1 MEIFGTPYPIEKN
14 PRGFLH
20 SQRGVSQ
27 VKSDLLVLLLT
38 NPGERVMLPEF
49 GTPLRNLMFEP
60 NDGQIESQARE
71 MIINS
76 IKLWEPRIVVSA
88 IEVSSS
94 IDEDDLHAQDTGT
107 EKDHILSIK
116 IMFFDPENIK
126 QIQELKLNVPLD
138 AGLG

>member
-1 MEIFGTPYPIEKN
+1 MEIFGLPYPIQKD
-14 PRGFLH
+14 PRGLLY

-27 VKSDLLVLLLT
+27 MRSDLLVLLLT

-49 GTPLRNLMFEP
+49 GTPLRTLMFEQ
-60 NDGQIESQARE
+60 NDGTIETQARE

-88 IEVSSS
+88 IDVSSDV
-94 IDEDDLHAQDTGT
+94 DENDLNPQDTQT
-107 EKDHILSIK
+107 QKEHILSIK

-126 QIQELKLNVPLD
+126 EVQELKLNVPLD
-138 AGLG
+138 AGL

>member
-1 MEIFGTPYPIEKN
+1 MEILGLPYPIQKD

-20 SQRGVSQ
+20 TQIGVSQ
-27 VKSDLLVLLLT
+27 VKSDILVLLLT
-38 NPGERVMLPEF
+38 NPGERIMLPEF

-60 NDGQIESQARE
+60 NDGQIEDKARE

-76 IKLWEPRIVVSA
+76 INLWEPRIVVDA
-88 IEVSSS
+88 IEVSSH
-94 IDEDDLHAQDTGT
+94 INENDLNAQDTRT
-107 EKDHILSIK
+107 EKEHILSIK

-138 AGLG
+138 AV